1 MVRASGPAAACAPV
15 VRAVASWVLGMAWRV
30 AVAVL
35 AGVLAWPAQPVLA
48 QGFLQPFFGNA
59 PPPPRFYGYPGPRPY
74 PYPGLSPYRSLYL
87 WPSPRPFGPERGED
101 APLARSGT
109 YRTLCVRLCDG
120 FYFPIS
126 SATSGAGLSRDAD
139 ACSASCGSEARLFY
153 HPNGGGDVDS
163 MVDLTGI
170 AYSAL
175 PNAFRYRKTLVPECR
190 CRPQPWSD
198 TELQRHRAY
207 AEGRPVAADAGTP
220 APPPARESS
229 IPPSD
234 TPGVVERPEPVARE
248 PASQAWPLTGASSG
262 GAVRSRYAWPPRR

>member
-1 MVRASGPAAACAPV
+1 
-15 VRAVASWVLGMAWRV
+15 MAWRV

-48 QGFLQPFFGNA
+48 QGFLQQFLGNG
-59 PPPPRFYGYPGPRPY
+59 PPPRLYGTPGPRPY
-74 PYPGLSPYRSLYL
+74 PYPGLSPYRSLYV
-87 WPSPRPFGPERGED
+87 WPSPRPFGFQQPERPD
-101 APLARSGT
+101 DPAFSRPGT

-120 FYFPIS
+120 
-126 SATSGAGLSRDAD
+126 
-139 ACSASCGSEARLFY
+139 FY

-198 TELQRHRAY
+198 AELQRHRAY
-207 AEGRPVAADAGTP
+207 AEGRPVAADAGSP
-220 APPPARESS
+220 APPLAHESS
-229 IPPSD
+229 IPPAD
-234 TPGVVERPEPVARE
+234 APGVVERPEPIARE
-248 PASQAWPLTGASSG
+248 SSSAPWPPTDTGVGRPS
-262 GAVRSRYAWPPRR
+262 RSRYIWPPGRRE

>member
-1 MVRASGPAAACAPV
+1 
-15 VRAVASWVLGMAWRV
+15 MAWRV

-48 QGFLQPFFGNA
+48 QGFLQQFFGNG

-87 WPSPRPFGPERGED
+87 WPSRRPFGPLERGDD
-101 APLARSGT
+101 APLAGAGT

-120 FYFPIS
+120 FYFPVS
-126 SATSGAGLSRDAD
+126 SATNAAGLSRDAD

-198 TELQRHRAY
+198 AELARHRAY
-207 AEGRPVAADAGTP
+207 AERRPVAADASIP
-220 APPPARESS
+220 APPPARESG

-234 TPGVVERPEPVARE
+234 AAGVVERPEPVARE
-248 PASQAWPLTGASSG
+248 PASQPWPPADTGSG
-262 GAVRSRYAWPPRR
+262 RPSRSRYMGPPGRHE